1 MDHNFL
7 DNFTE
12 LQWKYRNN
20 DNIETQVMRKYL
32 YVLVW
37 VINVKCVGYPAYVT
51 QVAAYLTPPFVTT
64 SVML

>member
-1 MDHNFL
+1 
-7 DNFTE
+7 
-12 LQWKYRNN
+12 
-20 DNIETQVMRKYL
+20 MRKYL